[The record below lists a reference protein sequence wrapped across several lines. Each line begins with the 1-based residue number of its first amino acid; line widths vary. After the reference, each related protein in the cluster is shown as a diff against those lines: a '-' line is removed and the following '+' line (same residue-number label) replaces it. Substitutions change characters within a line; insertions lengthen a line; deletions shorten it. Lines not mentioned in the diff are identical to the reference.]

1 VGPQNKDP
9 GQESLEDA
17 HRRLSTLYEISKLLT
32 RIESAEST
40 VRAIITLM
48 TQAQGLRGAVVIF
61 ETADGPVTITDSAP
75 GPDTSAR
82 EAYALQA
89 YAFLTGT
96 GPEPQAYV
104 ADAGHVIMLPVVG
117 NNREVFGVLLA
128 ESSVMPSE
136 QELIFVNAV
145 VNQLAIALEW
155 RTIVEARQAGADSAT
170 VRAQAGRAIAEQQQD
185 RFQALAAENAR
196 LLHLAEEASRAR
208 DHLLAVV
215 SHDLRN
221 QLNAILMS
229 IALLLRKR
237 PVGSEERRASRNMSI
252 IQRAAQGM
260 DHLIGDLLDVASI
273 ESGRMVLSLQP
284 VEIGVLVQGAV
295 ELLDEQAASRS
306 IRFTST
312 VEVSGLKVLCDRRR
326 IQQALV
332 NVIGNALKF
341 TPTGGEVALR
351 VNADGDA
358 VRFTVNDTGSGIEPD
373 ELAHVFDR
381 FWRGSHATAA
391 GTGLGLAIVKG
402 VIERHGGTIRLE
414 SQVGVGTTVTIT
426 VPCNPSV

>member
-1 VGPQNKDP
+1 
-9 GQESLEDA
+9 
-17 HRRLSTLYEISKLLT
+17 
-32 RIESAEST
+32 
-40 VRAIITLM
+40 
-48 TQAQGLRGAVVIF
+48 
-61 ETADGPVTITDSAP
+61 
-75 GPDTSAR
+75 
-82 EAYALQA
+82 
-89 YAFLTGT
+89 
-96 GPEPQAYV
+96 
-104 ADAGHVIMLPVVG
+104 
-117 NNREVFGVLLA
+117 
-128 ESSVMPSE
+128 
-136 QELIFVNAV
+136 
-145 VNQLAIALEW
+145 
-155 RTIVEARQAGADSAT
+155 
-170 VRAQAGRAIAEQQQD
+170 
-185 RFQALAAENAR
+185 
-196 LLHLAEEASRAR
+196 
-208 DHLLAVV
+208 
-215 SHDLRN
+215 
-221 QLNAILMS
+221 
-229 IALLLRKR
+229 
-237 PVGSEERRASRNMSI
+237 
-252 IQRAAQGM
+252 M